1 MSGILCRGLPTFRIS
16 LIAFSVVLRSLAEV
30 VISWSRVLRV
40 TGHTAA
46 VNTAVAQGR
55 RAETQDFT
63 ASSTYHRLKQ
73 ALMLADDQSM
83 ATGPVMVSA
92 SISVRSSTRP

>member
-1 MSGILCRGLPTFRIS
+1 
-16 LIAFSVVLRSLAEV
+16 LIAFSAVLRSLAET

-40 TGHTAA
+40 TGHTAG
-46 VNTAVAQGR
+46 VNTAVAQRR

-63 ASSTYHRLKQ
+63 ACSSYHRLKQ
-73 ALMLADDQSM
+73 ALMQADDQSM

-92 SISVRSSTRP
+92 SISVRCSTRP